1 MVNIF
6 RPKPDAEE
14 QIFYPFGPVM
24 GYKKLSAKFVSD
36 MNAFFDKDFASMTD
50 YSDQLVGKVKQEL
63 FFTDEMRDTFLNEIK
78 QFVGSYN
85 NTATIRNSYGQSM
98 LDTKNNNY
106 SVQFVSG
113 WLVRQFENDYNPL
126 HLHTGCRM
134 SCVGYLK
141 LPDGI
146 DDEWQEDYK
155 DHHPSHGHIQFVHGT
170 ASTYSATNFM
180 VKPQVGDFYLFPSE
194 LFHCVYP
201 FKTKGERRSF
211 SVNFNFLEIPKKTE
225 NENYGTVKASV
236 VGQGG

>member
-113 WLVRQFENDYNPL
+113 WCVSLRMIIIRCIYIQDAGCHALAISNYLTVLTMNGRRITKIIIL
-126 HLHTGCRM
+126 HM
-134 SCVGYLK
+134 
-141 LPDGI
+141 D
-146 DDEWQEDYK
+146 
-155 DHHPSHGHIQFVHGT
+155 
-170 ASTYSATNFM
+170 TYSLYTALPVRIVLQTLWLSHRWVTFIC
-180 VKPQVGDFYLFPSE
+180 FP
-194 LFHCVYP
+194 
-201 FKTKGERRSF
+201 
-211 SVNFNFLEIPKKTE
+211 VNCF
-225 NENYGTVKASV
+225 TVSIHSRLRV
-236 VGQGG
+236 NVDPLV